1 VATGPEYR
9 ERILDAAEAC
19 LMERPF
25 SSRLHAE
32 VAARAGVSRP
42 TVYKHVGDQAA
53 IFRAVMTREAERYI
67 AAVLPELSR
76 PLGLRAHFSHLVG
89 FSVQYF
95 RTSPLIRALLEFD
108 GPRVLEWLWLDS
120 APVLRDSITLVAPQ
134 IREAIPASRH
144 LSIPLEQ
151 VMEWGIRLTIS
162 LAFMPSPTL
171 DLTAAESIERHVDGF
186 IGLFDPV

>member
-1 VATGPEYR
+1 
-9 ERILDAAEAC
+9 
-19 LMERPF
+19 MERPF

-53 IFRAVMTREAERYI
+53 IFKAVMTREAGRYI
-67 AAVLPELSR
+67 AAVMPELSR
-76 PLGLRAHFSHLVG
+76 PLRPRDHFCHLVA

-120 APVLRDSITLVAPQ
+120 APVLRDNIALVAPQ
-134 IREAIPASRH
+134 IQEVIPGTRE
-144 LSIPLEQ
+144 LSIPLEE

-171 DLTAAESIERHVDGF
+171 DLATTESIERHVGGF
-186 IGLFDPV
+186 VGLFDRLGDREAERG